1 MGYDEYV
8 DAEGDTRVRISRERV
23 RTLFCVGPHNFQGFY
38 VARPQKS
45 GVPLGSLWALVLV
58 RKENRVLASPPALLN
73 DRQLLGPF
81 SKHVCV
87 CSICPKEGSHFLSFY
102 FHLFVFRV
110 GHCLGNIQPLY
121 WLPWNERLHSWLG
134 FMKRTRLFRDHP
146 RGLKC
151 TRGCVVAL
159 IIAKARQNR
168 HYIPFSESA
177 DLRAAARAPR
187 SST

>member
-1 MGYDEYV
+1 MRGAHITSTASTSQDPKSRAFRSEAFGRLSLFGKKTEY
-8 DAEGDTRVRISRERV
+8 
-23 RTLFCVGPHNFQGFY
+23 L
-38 VARPQKS
+38 
-45 GVPLGSLWALVLV
+45 LL
-58 RKENRVLASPPALLN
+58 PPGIN

-151 TRGCVVAL
+151 TRGCVVAYIVSMVAPL
-159 IIAKARQNR
+159 FFCTRQ
-168 HYIPFSESA
+168 
-177 DLRAAARAPR
+177 
-187 SST
+187 